1 MKRKD
6 CDCIDRA
13 LPLLA
18 AKNTRLVV
26 ALSLSGECDKAVL
39 STECVRK
46 TRGRD
51 RPVTVVA
58 TYCPF
63 CGKKYP
69 VKAKSVTE
77 GVLR

>member
-18 AKNTRLVV
+18 VKNTRLVV
-26 ALSLSGECDKAVL
+26 ALSLSGEFKAVL

-46 TRGRD
+46 TRGCD